1 MAKFE
6 KEIDEIERILMDL
19 ELSNIY
25 PDVNVNDLRE
35 MLENPDEFDISPSD
49 LVDDYMFNVDNMK
62 DELLKL
68 YNKLDKLQDLLFES
82 DL

>member
-6 KEIDEIERILMDL
+6 KEIKEIEGIVI
-19 ELSNIY
+19 ELACSGCDI
-25 PDVNVNDLRE
+25 DVNMDDIRE
-35 MLENPDEFDISPSD
+35 MLENPDEFDILPSD